1 MKFAS
6 VLMWSY
12 VAVLALVWLRSV
24 ARQHRSEHIGHFLEL
39 MAGLVPISCAVV
51 ILVLIGGV
59 VGLPSVV
66 GILFVF
72 LPAGVAVPGGAK
84 RTRVSMSR
92 PAMTAPRAAGV
103 SVSRRAKA
111 MPWESKETSAQSG
124 S

>member
-1 MKFAS
+1 MLVPAMKFAS

-51 ILVLIGGV
+51 VLVLVGGV

-72 LPAGVAVPGGAK
+72 LPAGVAIALHLEV
-84 RTRVSMSR
+84 RRIE
-92 PAMTAPRAAGV
+92 TAPPALHRLRALI
-103 SVSRRAKA
+103 SVGLAAVILYGR
-111 MPWESKETSAQSG
+111 G
-124 S
+124 GL